1 MSRIAGLL
9 STLLFTLILAG
20 CNTLTVDISVPD
32 VITQHEPF
40 TYEAEAD
47 PDAVGQIA
55 YEWSLDGSIISS
67 LPIDNALIATAGEHT
82 LSVKITDEEGETG
95 EAEVTLEVLPAEV
108 LNADF
113 AVNVE
118 LLDLEESPL
127 ESVTVTIDGV
137 TVESDA
143 LGIAAFT
150 GLTQTPVLTVTANKE
165 GYIPQSYRFDLASA
179 QESADIQLTL
189 MACANP
195 VVFNNDTEVTV
206 ENSDLNTSVT
216 LPAGAFVDANGD
228 PVTGEIT
235 ATITPVDTREMGAS
249 YLGGGVALTEESE
262 VVQLLSLGM
271 IDFEFTQN
279 GEAVQLAAEASAQI
293 EMDLVAETG
302 PDGRVYTIGEEIEM
316 WWFDEATGLWVEEGV
331 GEIVASASSPTG
343 MRLIATV
350 EHFTTWNWDYYK
362 QGDRASFDLTCTIEG
377 QQLTTGQNCFVRIY
391 TNGLSRSVNVGPEGV
406 TAINLAPSMNLTAAA
421 SYTTDDEVYY
431 YGETSFITVPGSTS
445 VVVNMQETVT
455 NDLDEHT
462 VTCYL
467 NDGTNIWKVECR
479 GQITTDTYYARQF
492 STAPDLE
499 YSTFR
504 LYPGE
509 EYPILVSIQ
518 GQFIEGT
525 VTHPTDGS
533 KLALEY
539 TLQSN
544 AMEFACYGTLD
555 GELGEFFPCQAVVTD
570 DSGNRTSIRLGD
582 FSGSPLSAPM
592 SYTDGA
598 TSLDIEVVS
607 AFTASYLNDYVSR
620 GNQILDIISPDSG
633 EDTLSLNTIVGNEQK
648 IVASFDITPDQ
659 LYTYSCTYEG
669 QSVPCY
675 AGGTFRSPVK
685 NAGEYAPSWMR
696 GQLVVK
702 SPSDLTSE
710 SVSANGSAEGIPGAG
725 VGYYL
730 QSESVAID
738 HVNRNVSFTMR
749 LAQPDV

>member
-1 MSRIAGLL
+1 MSRITGLL
-9 STLLFTLILAG
+9 ATLLMTLVLAG
-20 CNTLTVDISVPD
+20 CNTLTVDIIAPDSVN
-32 VITQHEPF
+32 QNQPF

-47 PDAVGQIA
+47 PEAVGQIA
-55 YEWSLDGSIISS
+55 YEWYLDGTIISS
-67 LPIDNALIATAGEHT
+67 LPIDNALISSAGEHV

-95 EAEVTLEVLPAEV
+95 EAEVTLEVIPTEV

-118 LLDLEESPL
+118 LLDMEEAPL
-127 ESVTVTIDGV
+127 ENVTVTIDGV

-150 GLTQTPVLTVTANKE
+150 GLTQTSVLTVAASKE
-165 GYIPQSYRFDLASA
+165 GYIPQSYRFDLPAS
-179 QESADIQLTL
+179 QERADVQLTL
-189 MACANP
+189 MERATP
-195 VVFNNDTEVTV
+195 VAFNNDAEVTV
-206 ENSDLNTSVT
+206 ENSELNTSVT

-235 ATITPVDTREMGAS
+235 ATVTPVDTREMGAS

-279 GEAVQLAAEASAQI
+279 GEPVQLAAEASAQI
-293 EMDLVAETG
+293 EMDLVTETG
-302 PDGRVYTIGEEIEM
+302 PDGRVYAIGEEIEM

-331 GEIVASASSPTG
+331 GEIVASATSPTG

-362 QGDRASFDLTCTIEG
+362 QGDRASFELTCTIEG
-377 QQLTTGQNCFVRIY
+377 RQLTTDQNCFVRIY

-421 SYTTDDEVYY
+421 SYTTDDDIYY
-431 YGETSFITVPGSTS
+431 YGETTFTTVPGATS
-445 VVVNMQETVT
+445 VVVDMRESNMNEQE
-455 NDLDEHT
+455 DHT

-467 NDGTNIWKVECR
+467 NDGTKTWNTECR

-492 STAPDLE
+492 STSTDLE

-509 EYPILVSIQ
+509 QYPILVSIQ
-518 GQFIEGT
+518 GQFIEDT

-555 GELGEFFPCQAVVTD
+555 GELGEFFPCQAIVTD
-570 DSGNRTSIRLGD
+570 NSGNRTSIRLGD

-592 SYTDGA
+592 SYIDGA
-598 TSLDIEVVS
+598 TSLDLEVVS
-607 AFTASYLNDYVSR
+607 AFTASYIRDYVSR
-620 GNQILDIISPDSG
+620 GSQILDIISLDSG
-633 EDTLSLNTIVGNEQK
+633 ENTLRLNTIVDNQQK
-648 IVASFDITPDQ
+648 IVASFDITPDR

-675 AGGTFRSPVK
+675 ASGTFQSPVK

-725 VGYYL
+725 PGYYL
-730 QSESVAID
+730 RSDSVTVD

-749 LAQPDV
+749 LAQPEV

>member
-189 MACANP
+189 MARANP

-350 EHFTTWNWDYYK
+350 KHFTTWNWDYYK
-362 QGDRASFDLTCTIEG
+362 QEDRASFFLTCTKNG
-377 QQLTTGQNCFVRIY
+377 QQLTASESCLVTAK
-391 TNGLSRSVNVGPEGV
+391 TNGYSRSYSLGYEGI
-406 TAINLAPSMNLTAAA
+406 TAINLPPDLNLTISARVF
-421 SYTTDDEVYY
+421 SDDGDLYLGSKSFTTRTQGND
-431 YGETSFITVPGSTS
+431 
-445 VVVNMQETVT
+445 VVVNT
-455 NDLDEHT
+455 
-462 VTCYL
+462 
-467 NDGTNIWKVECR
+467 
-479 GQITTDTYYARQF
+479 
-492 STAPDLE
+492 
-499 YSTFR
+499 
-504 LYPGE
+504 
-509 EYPILVSIQ
+509 
-518 GQFIEGT
+518 
-525 VTHPTDGS
+525 
-533 KLALEY
+533 
-539 TLQSN
+539 
-544 AMEFACYGTLD
+544 TLD
-555 GELGEFFPCQAVVTD
+555 GTLTGEISCFLKDGLKIVRSGCAAIVVLDIRSGNQYAVPTSPGTTTTKVPFVKGTPFTLVVSNQGEVSNEYFDGNSEFSRTFIRNTAIGELACYATVDGVRGEYYPCDAVVIQSEGSHVGAIDFKSDPMMAYFSYDQSSSSVDMYVATPFNGGSVSSYLTARD
-570 DSGNRTSIRLGD
+570 GFRNPTTFDSSEGQRFLLSTVEPVSLVVQNSVSSSDLYEYRCLENGQPFEPCIIR
-582 FSGSPLSAPM
+582 
-592 SYTDGA
+592 YENGA
-598 TSLDIEVVS
+598 TGE
-607 AFTASYLNDYVSR
+607 TTR
-620 GNQILDIISPDSG
+620 GGMNG
-633 EDTLSLNTIVGNEQK
+633 
-648 IVASFDITPDQ
+648 
-659 LYTYSCTYEG
+659 
-669 QSVPCY
+669 
-675 AGGTFRSPVK
+675 
-685 NAGEYAPSWMR
+685 PSWMENKIWIPNVQELNYGR
-696 GQLVVK
+696 FSIDGDFYLIE
-702 SPSDLTSE
+702 SISEDASTGILT
-710 SVSANGSAEGIPGAG
+710 I
-725 VGYYL
+725 
-730 QSESVAID
+730 
-738 HVNRNVSFTMR
+738 NVYQE
-749 LAQPDV
+749 APK